1 MEEKSSDV
9 SKLATQMAN
18 KNPLVLKIKI
28 IIGVIIAVFLILVA
42 ILNYGGGKS
51 DNLNSFNISSDSFTC
66 TQITSQDYIYDYKSS
81 IESETDCIYFLLD
94 CETGENVTLTIE
106 IYSYDGSFEIP
117 VDEESNLTIPDFAS
131 FENKFS
137 KTIDFI
143 HEDTDGLSEDEIN
156 ELADKYKHS
165 LKLSFEP
172 SKTIIVYIK
181 SEESFEINKLSF
193 IFEKSVE

>member
-9 SKLATQMAN
+9 TKLATQMAN

-51 DNLNSFNISSDSFTC
+51 DNLNYFNISSDSFTC
-66 TQITSQDYIYDYKSS
+66 TQITNQDYIYDYKSS
-81 IESETDCIYFLLD
+81 IESETDCIYLLLD

-106 IYSYDGSFEIP
+106 IYSYEGSFEIP
-117 VDEESNLTIPDFAS
+117 VDDNNNCVLPDFTS
-131 FENKFS
+131 FNQLFS

-143 HEDTDGLSEDEIN
+143 HEDTENLSEDEIEEMAN
-156 ELADKYKHS
+156 KYKHS
-165 LKLSFEP
+165 IEIDFTPDS
-172 SKTIIVYIK
+172 TIIVYIK

>member
-1 MEEKSSDV
+1 MSEKSSDV

-51 DNLNSFNISSDSFTC
+51 DNSNYINILSDSFTC
-66 TQITSQDYIYDYKSS
+66 NQITNQDYIYDYKSS
-81 IESETDCIYFLLD
+81 IELETDCIYLLLD
-94 CETGENVTLTIE
+94 CETGENVTLTIN
-106 IYSYDGSFEIP
+106 IYSYDGFFEIP
-117 VDEESNLTIPDFAS
+117 VDEESNLTIPDFTS
-131 FENKFS
+131 YENLFS

-143 HEDTDGLSEDEIN
+143 HEDTETLSEDEIN
-156 ELADKYKHS
+156 ELADKYKYS
-165 LKLSFEP
+165 LTLSFDP

-181 SEESFEINKLSF
+181 SEENFDINKLSF

>member
-51 DNLNSFNISSDSFTC
+51 DNLNSFNISSDSFTY

-81 IESETDCIYFLLD
+81 IESETDCIYLLLD

-106 IYSYDGSFEIP
+106 IYSYEGSFEIP
-117 VDEESNLTIPDFAS
+117 VDDNNNYVLPDFTS
-131 FENKFS
+131 FNQLFS

-143 HEDTDGLSEDEIN
+143 HEDTENLSEEEIEEMAN
-156 ELADKYKHS
+156 KYKHS
-165 LKLSFEP
+165 IKIDFNP
-172 SKTIIVYIK
+172 SSTIIVYIK